1 MSPQGKVDGIGVL
14 EGSALLWLNFED
26 TAIWCLEAE
35 SGYLYIQVG
44 HGNLDSDFFFFKF
57 HFLKKINLG

>member
-44 HGNLDSDFFFFKF
+44 HGNLDSDFFF
-57 HFLKKINLG
+57 LI